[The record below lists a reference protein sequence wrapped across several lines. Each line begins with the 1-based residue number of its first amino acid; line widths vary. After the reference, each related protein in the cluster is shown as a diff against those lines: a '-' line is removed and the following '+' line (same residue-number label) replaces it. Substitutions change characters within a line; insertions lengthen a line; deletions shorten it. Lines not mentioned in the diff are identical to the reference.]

1 MVASV
6 ASMIDQFNMSNIDIL
21 RGMGYEVHVAAN
33 FKSGNT
39 SSNSRMAQFQE
50 ELSELN
56 VPYFQ
61 IDFSRSVTDLR
72 SNLRAFRQLLDLI
85 RRHRYRFIHCHS
97 PIGGVCGRIAGR
109 MTSTPVVYTAHG
121 FHFYRGAPLLNWLL
135 YYPVEWFLARYTDL
149 LIAINKEDYAR
160 ARKFPAREVAYVPG
174 VGIDTNKFRID
185 NFDRQKK
192 RRELGIPDECF
203 VILSVGEL
211 NKNKN
216 HEVVIRALASMDM
229 TNVRYLICGRGE
241 LEGYLRRLAGEL
253 GVGDKVRLL
262 GFRTDMPEIY
272 RAADV
277 FVFPSFREGLPVA
290 LMEAMA
296 AGLPV
301 VCSSIRG
308 NTDLVR
314 DGENGYLVNP
324 TDTDGFARYMAEV
337 LNDGELRR
345 TMGVKS
351 VQLVQPFGT
360 ARVMHRMS
368 NLYRTE

>member
-1 MVASV
+1 MKKVLFVATV
-6 ASMIDQFNMSNIDIL
+6 VKTHIMTFHLPYLQWFKEN
-21 RGMGYEVHVAAN
+21 GYETHVCARN
-33 FKSGNT
+33 DYEDKQDCVIPFCDRYYDIPFDRSPFK
-39 SSNSRMAQFQE
+39 
-50 ELSELN
+50 L
-56 VPYFQ
+56 
-61 IDFSRSVTDLR
+61 
-72 SNLRAFRQLLDLI
+72 SNLNAYKMLKTIIENNNYDI
-85 RRHRYRFIHCHS
+85 IHCH
-97 PIGGVCGRIAGR
+97 
-109 MTSTPVVYTAHG
+109 TPVGAALTRLAARNFRKKGTRVIYTAHG
-121 FHFYRGAPLLNWLL
+121 FHFYRGAPFLNWLL
-135 YYPVEWFLARYTDL
+135 YYPVERFLARYTDL
-149 LIAINKEDYAR
+149 LVTINKEDYAR

-308 NTDLVR
+308 NTDLVK